1 MKFTSTVV
9 LASLF
14 GMLAGAQPIVDRRG
28 LNVANPNYVVE
39 TAYATVTAQAAV
51 PEANVVVVT
60 VTDTVV
66 AGQKPVQSPAPPMGH
81 NAAQSSEQSSSQQAV
96 SRQPSAP
103 APSTSSTPVATP
115 IPEPTTAAQ
124 TTAAQTTSAPAATS
138 APEASDWK
146 QEMLSQLNA
155 IRAAAGKS
163 PVSLNQDMN
172 SIAQAH
178 SNYMSRIRSMTH
190 SDASGSLGTR
200 LSAQGI
206 NWESAAENIAW
217 NQKTVSEVMTAWKNS
232 PGHYANIVGD
242 YNYVGFGV
250 TDLYWTQ
257 DFLKA

>member
-1 MKFTSTVV
+1 MKFTSSVV

-14 GMLAGAQPIVDRRG
+14 GMLAGAQPIVGRD

-39 TAYATVTAQAAV
+39 TAYATVTAQAAE

-66 AGQKPVQSPAPPMGH
+66 AGQQVPAAPVGH
-81 NAAQSSEQSSSQQAV
+81 NAVQSSEHVASS
-96 SRQPSAP
+96 QPSAP
-103 APSTSSTPVATP
+103 APSTSTPAATP
-115 IPEPTTAAQ
+115 TAQPVSAKPTAVAS
-124 TTAAQTTSAPAATS
+124 TTSAPAASS
-138 APEASDWK
+138 APEASGWK
-146 QEMLSQLNA
+146 QDMLDQLNA

-163 PVSLNQDMN
+163 PVSLDQQMN
-172 SIAQAH
+172 GIAQAH
-178 SNYMSRIRSMTH
+178 SNYMSRVGSMTH
-190 SDASGSLGTR
+190 SDSAGSLGTR
-200 LSAQGI
+200 MSAQGI